1 MAGDL
6 SDSFFEGFA
15 MEVVYIVLPPT
26 LKERSIPFNAEFC
39 QSFMRDQLRSV
50 KTFFPIVDIDQMD
63 VHQKCQVTCGDIID
77 WMPDVDQIII
87 IRSGVMMMLSS
98 RERLSRASRNHV
110 HGIAGPVMVN
120 GTPDQI
126 SSLPF
131 SYTDVETFQELTEW
145 MLQNRAESIR
155 NVSSLSDEV
164 FCCSSSF
171 IAQFPENLPIVDL
184 SGHEIWRQSTKMVVE
199 SSIAHS
205 FSNYYQ
211 HPRLDLIELI
221 PDKVRSVL
229 DIGCAEGAIGRYL
242 KHVKPYIKFVGIE
255 PDPIAG
261 HEAQKAY
268 DQVYIQP
275 IENLSLMEQ
284 FDCII
289 FGDVLEHL
297 IDPMAAIKAC
307 HCLLH
312 DGGVLVGSVPNIGH
326 WSVIRGLVN
335 GQFQYVPAGIL
346 CWGHLRFFTE
356 HSLRKML
363 IEAGYYIDYLGYNQ
377 SMISPEGCQFIKR
390 LEMGGCEKAVS
401 LSAEQFLFR
410 TIKMSS
416 TPISNGK
423 QLKQG

>member
-1 MAGDL
+1 
-6 SDSFFEGFA
+6 
-15 MEVVYIVLPPT
+15 MEVVFIVLPPT
-26 LKERSIPFNAEFC
+26 LKERSIPFNTEFC

-50 KTFFPIVDIDQMD
+50 KTFFPIVDNDQMD
-63 VHQKCQVTCGDIID
+63 DDQKCQVTCANIID
-77 WMPDVDQIII
+77 WMPDVDQIVI
-87 IRSGVMMMLSS
+87 IRSGVMILLSS
-98 RERLSRASRNHV
+98 LEHLSRASRNHV

-120 GTPDQI
+120 GAPDQM
-126 SSLPF
+126 SPLPF
-131 SYTDVETFQELTEW
+131 FYTDVETFQELTEW
-145 MLQNRAESIR
+145 MAQNRGESIR

-171 IAQFPENLPIVDL
+171 IERFPENLPIVDL
-184 SGHEIWRQSTKMVVE
+184 SGHEIWRQSTKVVVE

-211 HPRLDLIELI
+211 HPRLDIIELI

-229 DIGCAEGAIGRYL
+229 DVGCAEGAIGRHL
-242 KHVKPYIKFVGIE
+242 KKVKPGIKFVGIE

-261 HEAQKAY
+261 HEAQKTY
-268 DQVYIQP
+268 DKVYIQP

-289 FGDVLEHL
+289 CGDILEHL
-297 IDPMAAIKAC
+297 IDPLTVLKAC

-312 DGGVLVGSVPNIGH
+312 DGGVLIGSVPNIGH

-390 LEMGGCEKAVS
+390 LEMGDCEKAVS

-410 TIKMSS
+410 SIKMPS

-423 QLKQG
+423 PLKQG